1 MPTKTLTI
9 AKEDDVTEADVIAA
23 LRELDDRVAELK
35 REMVVRDRAYE
46 VRRQLSRERTAR
58 IEKLLAR

>member
-1 MPTKTLTI
+1 MPTKTVTLE
-9 AKEDDVTEADVIAA
+9 KEEEITEADVLAA

>member
-23 LRELDDRVAELK
+23 LREFN
-35 REMVVRDRAYE
+35 
-46 VRRQLSRERTAR
+46 TAVDV
-58 IEKLLAR
+58 IEKRMTERDKKIARLRESTRASLDRMERLLGK